1 MTHRRSVSRSVALVV
16 AVLTGAVLLSG
27 CCPGGKAV
35 LSSMTLLP
43 EEQAGCTLV
52 NPDEIV
58 SVPIA
63 PLAENPFITSM
74 SSKGN
79 LLASE
84 VAGVPMDGVKN
95 GYVAVYE
102 CEPGGP
108 RVRVYAVLFKRP
120 MTPERAAAFVDAG
133 GTAKGQLAGMIVPD
147 DDVCE
152 ECLERVT
159 ASAERVLK

>member
-1 MTHRRSVSRSVALVV
+1 MHVRTITLAALALVCAALV
-16 AVLTGAVLLSG
+16 SG

-35 LSSMTLLP
+35 LESMTVLP
-43 EEQAGCTLV
+43 EEQPDCALV
-52 NPDEIV
+52 KPDEIV

-63 PLAENPFITSM
+63 PLAENPFVTSV
-74 SSKGN
+74 SAKGN

-84 VAGVPMDGVKN
+84 MAGVPMDGVKN

-108 RVRVYAVLFKRP
+108 RVRVYAVLFKAP
-120 MTPERAAAFVDAG
+120 MDSERAAAFVAAG
-133 GTAKGQLAGMIVPD
+133 ATTKGQLAGMIVPD

-152 ECLERVT
+152 ECLEVVT
-159 ASAERVLK
+159 AKAERVLGF